1 VAQLPSAPENAAKQA
16 LMSYAWWSSPAGEA
30 AEKRWVGFMQK

>member
-1 VAQLPSAPENAAKQA
+1 
-16 LMSYAWWSSPAGEA
+16 MSYSWWSSPAGEA